1 MNIEAVAILSNPK
14 AGKGIA
20 EETAQWL
27 GNALTGKGIHY
38 QCFHLNWPNNFEEF
52 SDIWIIGG
60 DGTLNYFIN
69 QYPDCQLPLAL
80 FKCGT
85 GNDFAWRL
93 YGNKNNQA
101 IFEQVMNA
109 PIQKVD
115 AGKINQYWYLNCLGI
130 GFDGEII
137 RSMQTIRFL
146 GGHLGYLLAVVL
158 KIFSFREKQFQITT
172 TTETWHQRYLLVIA
186 NNSSRSGGGFF
197 ITPNASFQDGALDL
211 LLCGKLN
218 LFERLRYLPVLQKG
232 KHLHLPFV
240 THRLVKEVKIQLDQ
254 ETAIQIDG
262 ELISAKE
269 IQIQVVPNKF
279 HFRY

>member
-1 MNIEAVAILSNPK
+1 MKIQTVAILSNPK
-14 AGKGIA
+14 AGKGSA
-20 EETAQWL
+20 QETANWL
-27 GNALTGKGIHY
+27 GNALTEKRIPY
-38 QCFHLNWPNNFEEF
+38 QCFHLNWPNNFEGF

-109 PIQKVD
+109 SIQKVD

-172 TTETWHQRYLLVIA
+172 TTETWRQRYLLVIA

-197 ITPNASFQDGALDL
+197 VTPNASFQDGALDL

-218 LFERLRYLPVLQKG
+218 LFERLRYLPILQKG

>member
-1 MNIEAVAILSNPK
+1 MKIESVAILSNPK
-14 AGKGIA
+14 AGKGSA
-20 EETAQWL
+20 QETANWL
-27 GNALTGKGIHY
+27 GKSLAAIKMTHQI
-38 QCFHLNWPNNFEEF
+38 FEEHWPTNFKNF
-52 SDIWIIGG
+52 SDVWIIGG

-85 GNDFAWRL
+85 GNDFAWKL
-93 YGNKNNQA
+93 YGNKDNAA
-101 IFEQVMNA
+101 IFEQV
-109 PIQKVD
+109 IQGRIQSVD

-137 RSMQTIRFL
+137 RFMQAIRFL

-158 KIFSFREKQFQITT
+158 KVFSYKEKHFQISTA
-172 TTETWHQRYLLVIA
+172 TESWHQSYLLVIA

-197 ITPNASFQDGALDL
+197 VTPNANFQDGALDL

-218 LFERLRYLPVLQKG
+218 LLQRLKYLPVLQKG

-240 THRLVKEVKIQLDQ
+240 THRLVKEVQIHLEQ
-254 ETAIQIDG
+254 ETDIQIDG
-262 ELISAKE
+262 ELISAKD
-269 IQIQVVPNKF
+269 ILIKVVPDKF
-279 HFRY
+279 LFRC

>member
-1 MNIEAVAILSNPK
+1 MNIDSVAILSNPK
-14 AGKGIA
+14 AGKGSA
-20 EETAQWL
+20 EETANWL
-27 GNALTGKGIHY
+27 ENALSEKGISF
-38 QCFHLNWPNNFEEF
+38 QTFQLNWPPHFDGF

-69 QYPDCQLPLAL
+69 QYPDIQLPLAL

-93 YGNKNNQA
+93 YGNNDNAA
-101 IFEQVMNA
+101 IFEQVIQA
-109 PIQKVD
+109 PVQKID

-137 RSMQTIRFL
+137 RFMQTIRFL
-146 GGHLGYLLAVVL
+146 GGHLGYLLAVIL
-158 KIFSFREKQFQITT
+158 KVFSFQEKQFQISTDN
-172 TTETWHQRYLLVIA
+172 ETWHQRYLLVIA

-197 ITPNASFQDGALDL
+197 VTPNASFQDGKLDL
-211 LLCGKLN
+211 LLCDKLN
-218 LFERLRYLPVLQKG
+218 LLQRLRYLPVLQKG

-240 THRLVKEVKIQLDQ
+240 THRLVKEVKIQLEK

-262 ELISAKE
+262 ELISAKD
-269 IQIQVVPNKF
+269 IQISVVPDKF
-279 HFRY
+279 LFRF

>member
-14 AGKGIA
+14 AGKGTSH
-20 EETAQWL
+20 ETANWL
-27 GNALTGKGIHY
+27 GNALTEKGIPY
-38 QCFHLNWPNNFEEF
+38 QCFHLNWPNNFEGF

-109 PIQKVD
+109 SIQKVD

-172 TTETWHQRYLLVIA
+172 TTETWRQRYLLVIA

-197 ITPNASFQDGALDL
+197 VTPNASFQDGALDL

-218 LFERLRYLPVLQKG
+218 LFERLRYLPILQKG

>member
-1 MNIEAVAILSNPK
+1 MNITAVAILSNPK
-14 AGKGIA
+14 AGKGSA
-20 EETAQWL
+20 EETANWL
-27 GNALTGKGIHY
+27 CNALLEKGISNE
-38 QCFHLNWPNNFEEF
+38 QFHLDWPKHFDGF

-93 YGNKNNQA
+93 YGNKDNAA
-101 IFEQVMNA
+101 IFEQVMQA
-109 PIQKVD
+109 PVQKID

-137 RSMQTIRFL
+137 RFMQAIRFL

-158 KIFSFREKQFQITT
+158 KVFRFQEKQFQIRTDK
-172 TTETWHQRYLLVIA
+172 ETWHQRYLLVIA

-197 ITPNASFQDGALDL
+197 VTPHASFQDGALDL

-218 LFERLRYLPVLQKG
+218 LLQRLRYLPVLQKG

-240 THRLVKEVKIQLDQ
+240 THRLVKEVSIHLEQ
-254 ETAIQIDG
+254 ETDIQIDG
-262 ELISAKE
+262 ELIRARD
-269 IQIQVVPNKF
+269 IQIRVVPNRF
-279 HFRY
+279 LFRF